1 MSIGEITASIS
12 VIISLVLAVSTV
24 LKHKKDNIRAI
35 ETQTPV
41 FKIERIQSFAFG
53 SYTLLIR
60 NVKDNFF
67 VINNVTA
74 SDNRVDCEY
83 TGVFEITVNQIDS
96 GEPATKIYKGHAINI
111 HINSSDDFAV
121 SFNIEGVTI
130 SNRIFVVQTPII
142 NFKDKM
148 KQNVSI
154 QDRFLKFIKK

>member
-1 MSIGEITASIS
+1 MSVGEIAASIS

-24 LKHKKDNIRAI
+24 VKNHKDNKRAI

-41 FKIERIQSFAFG
+41 FKIEKIQSFAFG

-60 NVKDNFF
+60 NVRDNFF

-74 SDNRVDCEY
+74 SDNRVNCEY
-83 TGVFEITVNQIDS
+83 AGVFEITVNQIGS
-96 GEPATKIYKGHAINI
+96 GEAATKIYKGHAINI
-111 HINSSDDFAV
+111 HINSGDDFDV

-130 SNRIFVVQTPII
+130 SNRTFVVQTPEIR
-142 NFKDKM
+142 FKGKM
-148 KQNVSI
+148 KQNISI